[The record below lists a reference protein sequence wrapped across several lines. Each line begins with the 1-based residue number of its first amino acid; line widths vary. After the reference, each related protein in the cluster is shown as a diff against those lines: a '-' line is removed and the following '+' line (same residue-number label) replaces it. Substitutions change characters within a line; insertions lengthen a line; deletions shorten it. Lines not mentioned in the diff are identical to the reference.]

1 MITMEIS
8 NDIQN
13 QLLIIYSIMLGII
26 FLVFCCSL
34 FGIKDTFL
42 FIIFWLIP
50 HEYERCSTLKSLFIY
65 IFQLFIV
72 VILVSSFWF
81 TVGISNI
88 IAKSLFGNDDFV
100 LLQLI
105 TNLPTIILII
115 FLIKENFKK

>member
-1 MITMEIS
+1 MEIS